1 MVEDQSDLPQLVME
15 FNRPVMA
22 SYGVSV
28 EELSTTVQTA
38 FYGIKATKLIEKNRL
53 YNVVIQYHQKE
64 PMDLERLKQTPIL
77 TSSGV
82 QVPLQALVNIEERRM
97 PYMISKER
105 MQPKTVLT
113 ANVSDS
119 DLVGIVQSIQ
129 KEVTQKITL
138 PKGYTVEYGG
148 QFKSAEASSNM
159 LIILG
164 VIVIFGVFI
173 LLYMAFASIRD
184 ALLILVNLPFAM
196 IGGVVGLYMAGG
208 ILSVATIIGFITLLG
223 IATRNGVIMIA
234 HIHNLMQHEQV
245 SNFEQAVK
253 QGAKER
259 LVPILMTAISAGLA
273 MVPLALGVGE
283 AGSEIQAPMAMVILF
298 GLLSSTLLNMVI
310 LPALYL
316 RFGSLK
322 K

>member
-1 MVEDQSDLPQLVME
+1 MAAKRQRFIIEQQLNQSHQL
-15 FNRPVMA
+15 
-22 SYGVSV
+22 Y
-28 EELSTTVQTA
+28 Q
-38 FYGIKATKLIEKNRL
+38 KATVRQQAGEMSGLEQSPIALMQQQLRLQEKNIDKHYRHLQHQAQALLNLNEEIILKEERTSVAYSPYSGVVIEKSITEGSSVKKGMEVYKLADLSSLWIVAKAYESDRA
-53 YNVVIQYHQKE
+53 YIQ
-64 PMDLERLKQTPIL
+64 
-77 TSSGV
+77 
-82 QVPLQALVNIEERRM
+82 
-97 PYMISKER
+97 
-105 MQPKTVLT
+105 
-113 ANVSDS
+113 
-119 DLVGIVQSIQ
+119 
-129 KEVTQKITL
+129 
-138 PKGYTVEYGG
+138 KGYTVEYGG

-184 ALLILVNLPFAM
+184 ALLILLNLPFAM
-196 IGGVVGLYMAGG
+196 IRGVVGLYMAGG

-316 RFGSLK
+316 RFGLLK

>member
-1 MVEDQSDLPQLVME
+1 
-15 FNRPVMA
+15 
-22 SYGVSV
+22 
-28 EELSTTVQTA
+28 
-38 FYGIKATKLIEKNRL
+38 
-53 YNVVIQYHQKE
+53 
-64 PMDLERLKQTPIL
+64 
-77 TSSGV
+77 
-82 QVPLQALVNIEERRM
+82 
-97 PYMISKER
+97 

-138 PKGYTVEYGG
+138 PKGYTVEYCG